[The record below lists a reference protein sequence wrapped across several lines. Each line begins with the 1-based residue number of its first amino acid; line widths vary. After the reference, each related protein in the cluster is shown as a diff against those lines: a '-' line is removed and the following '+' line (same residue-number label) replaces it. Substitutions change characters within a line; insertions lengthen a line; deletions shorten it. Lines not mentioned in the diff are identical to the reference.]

1 MSEPWQLSTCELAE
15 TLRTSADSSHE
26 ALHAHSE
33 RLDATDWHLNA
44 TIRRLN
50 GEAFTGANPAGAVEA
65 ADDKSGLLSQFA
77 LLIRGSFDVAGTST
91 TRADIAIGE
100 VAAPVN
106 LVTA

>member
-15 TLRTSADSSHE
+15 TLRTSANSSHE
-26 ALHAHSE
+26 ALQAHSAL
-33 RLDATDWHLNA
+33 LDAIDWRLNA

-50 GEAFTGANPAGAVEA
+50 DEAFTGANSAGAAEA

-77 LLIRGSFDVAGTST
+77 LLIRGSFDVAGTWKT
-91 TRADIAIGE
+91 LAVVAIGE
-100 VAAPVN
+100 VVVPVN

>member
-15 TLRTSADSSHE
+15 TLRTSANSSHE
-26 ALHAHSE
+26 ALPAHAAL
-33 RLDATDWHLNA
+33 LDAIDWRLNA

-50 GEAFTGANPAGAVEA
+50 DEAFTGANSAGAAEA

-91 TRADIAIGE
+91 TRADIAVGE
-100 VAAPVN
+100 VAAPAN